1 MNEEIEVIYP
11 SDDEI
16 REQVNFIVSHSSLK
30 KWTMMDHVRESGRS
44 LYIAQVY
51 LMMKN
56 CYKFALQSFNLR
68 YVFQYYLEV
77 IVVGIMLIFGL
88 LIPNTS

>member
-16 REQVNFIVSHSSLK
+16 REQVSFIVSNSPLK
-30 KWTMMDHVRESGRS
+30 EWTFIDYMREYGKLSYIGQV
-44 LYIAQVY
+44 YIAT
-51 LMMKN
+51 KN
-56 CYKFALQSFNLR
+56 SYKFVFQSFNIR
-68 YVFQYYLEV
+68 FVFQHYLEV

-88 LIPNTS
+88 LIPSTS